1 MKTKKYFGTDG
12 IRGVVGRH
20 PITADFVLKL
30 GWAAGHVLAEKSGGS
45 IMIGKDTRNSGY
57 LFESALEAGLAS
69 AGGGVFLLGPMPT
82 PAVAYLTQ
90 TFSACAGIVV
100 SASHNA
106 YQDNGIKF
114 FTGAGQKLTDNQ
126 ELAIE
131 QLMQTEMVTVSSEHL
146 GKASRIEDAAGRY
159 VEFCKSCFPAE
170 LTLKGLKIAVD
181 GAHGAAYR
189 IAPNVFRELGA
200 EVLEIGTSPN
210 GLNIN
215 DGVGAT
221 SPGALSALVLETGAD
236 LGIALDGDGDR
247 LIMVDHLG
255 EIVDGDEL
263 LFVITQY
270 KSGRNELQ
278 GGVVGT
284 QMSNL
289 GLQRALEQ
297 QNIPFVRAAVGD
309 RHVLAMLENRGWR
322 IGGEGSGHILCL
334 DSASTGDGIVSALHV
349 LTAIVSLELD
359 LNRLKQGMRK
369 FPQELVNV
377 RCSRVPDLQSESIL
391 RAVHSAESRL
401 GESGRVLLRP
411 SGTEPVIRVMVE
423 GEERRQ
429 VKQLAQE
436 IADAV
441 HRAAP
446 MD

>member
-30 GWAAGHVLAEKSGGS
+30 GWAAGRVLAEESGGS

-57 LFESALEAGLAS
+57 LFESALQAGLAS
-69 AGGGVFLLGPMPT
+69 AGVDVLLLGPMPT

-131 QLMQTEMVTVSSEHL
+131 QMMQTEMVTVSSEHL

-200 EVLEIGTSPN
+200 EVIEIGTSPN

-270 KSGRNELQ
+270 KSSRNELQ

-297 QNIPFVRAAVGD
+297 QNIPFARAAVGD

-359 LNRLKQGMRK
+359 LNRLKQGMKK

-377 RCSRVPDLQSESIL
+377 RCSQVPDLQSESIL
-391 RAVHSAESRL
+391 QAVHSAESRL
-401 GESGRVLLRP
+401 GESGRVLLRS
-411 SGTEPVIRVMVE
+411 SGTEPVVRVMVE

-429 VKQLAQE
+429 VEQLAQE

-441 HRAAP
+441 HRAVP

>member
-1 MKTKKYFGTDG
+1 MKIKKYFGTDG

-30 GWAAGHVLAEKSGGS
+30 GWAAGRVLAEESGGS

-57 LFESALEAGLAS
+57 LFESALQAGLAS
-69 AGGGVFLLGPMPT
+69 AGVDVLLLGPMPT

-114 FTGAGQKLTDNQ
+114 FTGAGQKLTDSQ

-131 QLMQTEMVTVSSEHL
+131 QMMQAEMVTVSSEHL

-200 EVLEIGTSPN
+200 EVIEIGTSPN

-270 KSGRNELQ
+270 KSSRNELQ

-297 QNIPFVRAAVGD
+297 QNIPFARAAVGD

-334 DSASTGDGIVSALHV
+334 DSTSTGDGIVSALHV

-359 LNRLKQGMRK
+359 LNRLKQGMKK

-377 RCSRVPDLQSESIL
+377 RCSQVPDLQSESIL
-391 RAVHSAESRL
+391 QAIRSAESRL

-411 SGTEPVIRVMVE
+411 SGTEPVVRVMVE

-429 VKQLAQE
+429 VEQLAQE

-441 HRAAP
+441 HRAVP

>member
-1 MKTKKYFGTDG
+1 MKTKRYFGTDG
-12 IRGVVGRH
+12 IRGAVGTY

-30 GWAAGHVLAEKSGGS
+30 GWAAGKVLAEESGGS
-45 IMIGKDTRNSGY
+45 VMIGKDTRNSGY

-69 AGGGVFLLGPMPT
+69 AGVDVLLLGPMPT
-82 PAVAYLTQ
+82 PAVAYLTR
-90 TFSACAGIVV
+90 TFSASAGIVV
-100 SASHNA
+100 SASHNS
-106 YQDNGIKF
+106 YHDNGIKF
-114 FTGAGQKLTDNQ
+114 FNPTGQKLSDDQ

-131 QLMQTEMVTVSSEHL
+131 QMLSEEMVTVSSDNL

-159 VEFCKSCFPAE
+159 GEFCKSCFPAE
-170 LTLKGLKIAVD
+170 LTLKGLKIVVD
-181 GAHGAAYR
+181 GANGAAYR

-200 EVLEIGTSPN
+200 EVIEIGTSPN

-215 DGVGAT
+215 EGVGAT
-221 SPGALSALVLETGAD
+221 SPGALSEAVVAAGAE

-247 LIMVDHLG
+247 LIMVDHVG

-270 KSGRNELQ
+270 KNARNELM

-297 QNIPFVRAAVGD
+297 ENIPFARSAVGD
-309 RHVLAMLENRGWR
+309 RHVMAMLQQRGWR

-334 DSASTGDGIVSALHV
+334 DAASTGDGIVSALHV
-349 LTAIVSLELD
+349 LAAIVSQEQN
-359 LNRLKQGMRK
+359 LNRLKQGMTK

-377 RCSRVPDLQSESIL
+377 RCAQVPDLECESIL
-391 RAVHSAESRL
+391 QAVQAAESKL
-401 GESGRVLLRP
+401 GDLGRVLLRP
-411 SGTEPVIRVMVE
+411 SGTEPVVRVMVE
-423 GEERRQ
+423 GQERHQ
-429 VKQLAQE
+429 VVELAQE

-441 HRAAP
+441 HRTVP
-446 MD
+446 

>member
-12 IRGVVGRH
+12 IRGEVGRH

-30 GWAAGHVLAEKSGGS
+30 GWAAGHVLAEKSGGR

-69 AGGGVFLLGPMPT
+69 AGVDVLLLGPMPT

-131 QLMQTEMVTVSSEHL
+131 QLIQTEMVTVSSEHL

-309 RHVLAMLENRGWR
+309 RHVLSMLENRGWR

-359 LNRLKQGMRK
+359 LNRLKQ
-369 FPQELVNV
+369 
-377 RCSRVPDLQSESIL
+377 
-391 RAVHSAESRL
+391 
-401 GESGRVLLRP
+401 
-411 SGTEPVIRVMVE
+411 
-423 GEERRQ
+423 
-429 VKQLAQE
+429 
-436 IADAV
+436 
-441 HRAAP
+441 
-446 MD
+446 

>member
-1 MKTKKYFGTDG
+1 MKTKQYFGTDG
-12 IRGVVGRH
+12 IRGAVGTY

-30 GWAAGHVLAEKSGGS
+30 GWAAGKVLAEGSGS
-45 IMIGKDTRNSGY
+45 RMMIGKDTRNSGY

-69 AGGGVFLLGPMPT
+69 AGVDVLLLGPMPT
-82 PAVAYLTQ
+82 PAVAYLTR
-90 TFSACAGIVV
+90 TFSASAGIVV
-100 SASHNA
+100 SASHNS
-106 YQDNGIKF
+106 YHDNGIKF
-114 FTGAGQKLTDNQ
+114 FNPVGQKLSDNQ

-131 QLMQTEMVTVSSEHL
+131 QMMDEEMVTVSSDNL
-146 GKASRIEDAAGRY
+146 GKASRIDDAAGRY

-170 LTLKGLKIAVD
+170 LTLKGLKIVVD

-189 IAPNVFRELGA
+189 IAPSVFRELGA
-200 EVLEIGTSPN
+200 EVIEIGTAPN

-215 DGVGAT
+215 EGVGAT
-221 SPGALSALVLETGAD
+221 SPGALSEAVLAAAAD

-270 KSGRNELQ
+270 KNARNELT

-297 QNIPFVRAAVGD
+297 RNIPFARSAVGD
-309 RHVLAMLENRGWR
+309 RHVMAMLEQRGWR

-334 DSASTGDGIVSALHV
+334 DSASTGDGIISALHV
-349 LTAIVSLELD
+349 LAAVVSQALT
-359 LNRLKQGMRK
+359 LNRLKQGMTK

-377 RCSRVPDLQSESIL
+377 RCAEVPDLQCESIL
-391 RAVHSAESRL
+391 QAVHSAETQL
-401 GESGRVLLRP
+401 GDLGRVLLRP
-411 SGTEPVIRVMVE
+411 SGTEPVVRVMVE
-423 GEERRQ
+423 GQERNQ
-429 VKQLAQE
+429 VTELAQE

-441 HRAAP
+441 HRTVP
-446 MD
+446 

>member
-1 MKTKKYFGTDG
+1 
-12 IRGVVGRH
+12 
-20 PITADFVLKL
+20 
-30 GWAAGHVLAEKSGGS
+30 
-45 IMIGKDTRNSGY
+45 
-57 LFESALEAGLAS
+57 
-69 AGGGVFLLGPMPT
+69 
-82 PAVAYLTQ
+82 
-90 TFSACAGIVV
+90 VV

-131 QLMQTEMVTVSSEHL
+131 QLMQTEMVTVSSEYL

-263 LFVITQY
+263 LF
-270 KSGRNELQ
+270 
-278 GGVVGT
+278 
-284 QMSNL
+284 
-289 GLQRALEQ
+289 
-297 QNIPFVRAAVGD
+297 
-309 RHVLAMLENRGWR
+309 
-322 IGGEGSGHILCL
+322 
-334 DSASTGDGIVSALHV
+334 
-349 LTAIVSLELD
+349 
-359 LNRLKQGMRK
+359 
-369 FPQELVNV
+369 
-377 RCSRVPDLQSESIL
+377 
-391 RAVHSAESRL
+391 
-401 GESGRVLLRP
+401 
-411 SGTEPVIRVMVE
+411 
-423 GEERRQ
+423 
-429 VKQLAQE
+429 
-436 IADAV
+436 
-441 HRAAP
+441 
-446 MD
+446 

>member
-12 IRGVVGRH
+12 IRGEVGRH

-30 GWAAGHVLAEKSGGS
+30 GWAAGRVLASESGGS

-57 LFESALEAGLAS
+57 LFESALQAGLAS
-69 AGGGVFLLGPMPT
+69 AGVDVLLLGPMPT

-114 FTGAGQKLTDNQ
+114 FTGAGQKLTDSQ

-131 QLMQTEMVTVSSEHL
+131 QMMQTEMVTVSSEHL

-200 EVLEIGTSPN
+200 EVIEIGTSPN

-221 SPGALSALVLETGAD
+221 SPGALSALVSETGAD

-270 KSGRNELQ
+270 KSSRNELQ

-359 LNRLKQGMRK
+359 LNRLKQGMKK

-377 RCSRVPDLQSESIL
+377 RCSQVPDLQSESIL
-391 RAVHSAESRL
+391 QAVHSAELRL
-401 GESGRVLLRP
+401 GESGRVLLRS
-411 SGTEPVIRVMVE
+411 SGTEPVVRVMVE
-423 GEERRQ
+423 GEERCQ
-429 VKQLAQE
+429 VEQLAQE

-441 HRAAP
+441 HRAVP

>member
-1 MKTKKYFGTDG
+1 MKTKQYFGTDG
-12 IRGVVGRH
+12 IRGAVGTY

-30 GWAAGHVLAEKSGGS
+30 GWAAGKVLAEGSGS
-45 IMIGKDTRNSGY
+45 RMMIGKDTRNSGY

-69 AGGGVFLLGPMPT
+69 AGVDVLLLGPMPT
-82 PAVAYLTQ
+82 PAVAYLTR
-90 TFSACAGIVV
+90 TFSASAGIVV
-100 SASHNA
+100 SASHNS
-106 YQDNGIKF
+106 YHDNGIKF
-114 FTGAGQKLTDNQ
+114 FNPVGQKLSDNQ

-131 QLMQTEMVTVSSEHL
+131 QMMDEEMVTVSSDNL
-146 GKASRIEDAAGRY
+146 GKASRIDDAAGRY

-170 LTLKGLKIAVD
+170 LTLKGLKIVVD

-189 IAPNVFRELGA
+189 IAPSVFRELGA
-200 EVLEIGTSPN
+200 EVIEIGTAPN

-215 DGVGAT
+215 EGVGAT
-221 SPGALSALVLETGAD
+221 SPGALSEAVLAAAAD

-270 KSGRNELQ
+270 KNARNELT

-297 QNIPFVRAAVGD
+297 RNIPFARSAVGD
-309 RHVLAMLENRGWR
+309 RHVMAMLEQRGWR

-334 DSASTGDGIVSALHV
+334 DSASTGDGIISALHV
-349 LTAIVSLELD
+349 LAAVVSQALT
-359 LNRLKQGMRK
+359 LNRLKQGMTK

-377 RCSRVPDLQSESIL
+377 RCAEVPDLQCESIL
-391 RAVHSAESRL
+391 QAVHSAETQL
-401 GESGRVLLRP
+401 GDLGRVLLRP
-411 SGTEPVIRVMVE
+411 SGTEPVVRVMVE
-423 GEERRQ
+423 GQERNQ
-429 VKQLAQE
+429 VTELAEE

-441 HRAAP
+441 HRTVP
-446 MD
+446 

>member
-1 MKTKKYFGTDG
+1 MKIKKYFGTDG

-30 GWAAGHVLAEKSGGS
+30 GWAAGRVLAEESGGS

-57 LFESALEAGLAS
+57 LFESALQAGLAS
-69 AGGGVFLLGPMPT
+69 AGVDVLLLGPMPT

-114 FTGAGQKLTDNQ
+114 FTGAGQKLTDSQ

-131 QLMQTEMVTVSSEHL
+131 QMMQAEMVTVSSEHL

-200 EVLEIGTSPN
+200 EVIEIGTSPN

-270 KSGRNELQ
+270 KSSRNELQ

-297 QNIPFVRAAVGD
+297 QNIPFARAAVGD

-334 DSASTGDGIVSALHV
+334 DSTSTGDGIVSALHV

-359 LNRLKQGMRK
+359 LNRLKQGMKK

-377 RCSRVPDLQSESIL
+377 RCSQVPDLQSESIL
-391 RAVHSAESRL
+391 QAIRSAESRL
-401 GESGRVLLRP
+401 GESGRVLLRS
-411 SGTEPVIRVMVE
+411 SGTEPVVRVMVE

-429 VKQLAQE
+429 VEQLAQE

-441 HRAAP
+441 HRAVP

>member
-1 MKTKKYFGTDG
+1 
-12 IRGVVGRH
+12 
-20 PITADFVLKL
+20 
-30 GWAAGHVLAEKSGGS
+30 
-45 IMIGKDTRNSGY
+45 
-57 LFESALEAGLAS
+57 
-69 AGGGVFLLGPMPT
+69 
-82 PAVAYLTQ
+82 
-90 TFSACAGIVV
+90 
-100 SASHNA
+100 
-106 YQDNGIKF
+106 
-114 FTGAGQKLTDNQ
+114 
-126 ELAIE
+126 
-131 QLMQTEMVTVSSEHL
+131 
-146 GKASRIEDAAGRY
+146 
-159 VEFCKSCFPAE
+159 
-170 LTLKGLKIAVD
+170 
-181 GAHGAAYR
+181 
-189 IAPNVFRELGA
+189 
-200 EVLEIGTSPN
+200 
-210 GLNIN
+210 
-215 DGVGAT
+215 
-221 SPGALSALVLETGAD
+221 
-236 LGIALDGDGDR
+236 
-247 LIMVDHLG
+247 MVDHLG

-270 KSGRNELQ
+270 KSSRNELQ

-359 LNRLKQGMRK
+359 LNQLKQGMKK

-377 RCSRVPDLQSESIL
+377 RCSQAPDLQSESIL

-411 SGTEPVIRVMVE
+411 SGTEPVVRVMVE
-423 GEERRQ
+423 GEERSQ